1 MRMLMNIR
9 FPHERFNELVREG
22 TAKDKLKSILAD
34 IKPEAVYFT
43 EQDGERGAV
52 VIVNVDEASQIPALA
67 EPWFLTFEADV
78 ELRIAMTPEDLDRAD
93 LNELSKKWA

>member
-9 FPHERFNELVREG
+9 FPHEKFNELVREG
-22 TAKDKLKSILAD
+22 TAKEKLKSILAD

-52 VIVNVDEASQIPALA
+52 VIV
-67 EPWFLTFEADV
+67 
-78 ELRIAMTPEDLDRAD
+78 DL
-93 LNELSKKWA
+93 